1 MNGKNGNMSDTKK
14 TRKAR
19 KPRRA
24 AQDLRVVGIHF
35 NPGPDAQDR
44 LRRIFTLLLKHA
56 NGGSSLSPN
65 KDVSLESSEPE
76 ASAEKEFEL

>member
-1 MNGKNGNMSDTKK
+1 MRDAKK
-14 TRKAR
+14 TNKAQ

-24 AQDLRVVGIHF
+24 DQDLRVVGIHF
-35 NPGPDAQDR
+35 NPRPDAQDR

-56 NGGSSLSPN
+56 NGGNSLSC
-65 KDVSLESSEPE
+65 KEDATLEASEPE

>member
-1 MNGKNGNMSDTKK
+1 MNSKSSDMRDEKK
-14 TRKAR
+14 TRKVR

-24 AQDLRVVGIHF
+24 DQDLRVVGIHF

-56 NGGSSLSPN
+56 NEGNKESSNRGST
-65 KDVSLESSEPE
+65 LEASEPE
-76 ASAEKEFEL
+76 VSIEEETR

>member
-1 MNGKNGNMSDTKK
+1 MNGKSGDMRDEKK

-24 AQDLRVVGIHF
+24 DQDLRVVGIHF

-56 NGGSSLSPN
+56 NVRSNSSPGRDATL
-65 KDVSLESSEPE
+65 E
-76 ASAEKEFEL
+76 ASEHETSTNEEIE